1 MTQTQVHMTRS
12 VTKRLSMRGAKERP
26 SQSESNRTWELTE
39 KSTGPRTTLTDL
51 VHLPSIVNALLQ
63 TLALSDL
70 AHLAV
75 CSKAC
80 AAVLRPGKIELQIN
94 RACELQAFRGLF
106 RLGCLD
112 QLHEAAVCASLGD
125 ATAGSY
131 LGILGMCPRLRQLS
145 VHCRAKYKTLEKD
158 EASFTGLVTGLPIHL
173 TRTIHLDVVD
183 VDAATAAAN
192 ASAAAAAG
200 LPRLLTGK
208 ASIRHCIWSWQP
220 TETATLPEK
229 YWQK

>member
-1 MTQTQVHMTRS
+1 M
-12 VTKRLSMRGAKERP
+12 
-26 SQSESNRTWELTE
+26 E
-39 KSTGPRTTLTDL
+39 KCSDPGTTLTDL
-51 VHLPSIVNALLQ
+51 VHLPSVVNALLQ

-80 AAVLRPGKIELQIN
+80 AAVLRPGKIDLHIN

-112 QLHEAAVCASLGD
+112 QLHEAAVRAELGD

-145 VHCRAKYKTLEKD
+145 VHCTARYKTLEKD
-158 EASFTGLVTGLPIHL
+158 EACFTGLVTVLPIHL

-183 VDAATAAAN
+183 VDATTAAAN

-208 ASIRHCIWSWQP
+208 ASVRHCTWSWQP
-220 TETATLPEK
+220 TETAMLPDK

>member
-1 MTQTQVHMTRS
+1 METSTDS
-12 VTKRLSMRGAKERP
+12 GTK
-26 SQSESNRTWELTE
+26 
-39 KSTGPRTTLTDL
+39 LTDL

-80 AAVLRPGKIELQIN
+80 AAVLRPAKIELHIN

-112 QLHEAAVCASLGD
+112 QLHEAAVCARTAD

-131 LGILGMCPRLRQLS
+131 LGILSMCPRLRQLS
-145 VHCRAKYKTLEKD
+145 VHCTARYKTLERD
-158 EASFTGLVTGLPIHL
+158 DTGFAGLVMGLPIHL
-173 TRTIHLDVVD
+173 TRIIHLDIDD
-183 VDAATAAAN
+183 VDP
-192 ASAAAAAG
+192 SEAAAASSVAATAG
-200 LPRLLTGK
+200 LPRMLRNKT
-208 ASIRHCIWSWQP
+208 STRHCTWSFQP
-220 TETATLPEK
+220 TETAVLPFK
-229 YWQK
+229 YWHQ